1 MALAGI
7 TRHKN
12 DMTTRNWQSHYL
24 HPTKW
29 DQHFAPLA
37 MHDMFFQSAERMGKA
52 ALADFMGRKY
62 SYAEMAES
70 VRRVAKGL
78 QDKGIG
84 KGDHIGLFLPNVPHY
99 IAAYYGALAAGAT
112 VVNFSPLYSVDE
124 LAHQVADSGTSIL
137 FTVSAAAL
145 LPTAIKVLDK
155 SSLKELV
162 VGSVAEALPRAKSW
176 AYRLFKRKDIAAIPA
191 DDRITSYADLT
202 ANGGDYAVQPCDP
215 EKDIAQLQY
224 TGGTTGVPKGAM
236 LSHQNITANARQINM
251 LDPHSRINQPD
262 NPAEDRILGVL
273 PFFHVFAN
281 ATVLNRTIFNGGEIV
296 MLPRFEAKAALAAVN
311 RTHVTSLPGVPTMYQ
326 ALLDCPDIAKTNFTS
341 LRACISGGAPLAAE
355 LKARF
360 EERSG
365 AVVIEG
371 YGLTESS
378 GVVSCNPYEGLNK
391 LGSIGQ
397 PIPGTDVKLLD
408 KEDPTKPAPEGEPGE
423 LVFAGPQVM
432 CGYWK
437 RPDADAEVFVG
448 KYLRTGDVA
457 TIDEDGFIHIVDR
470 LKDMIAVGGFK
481 VFPSQVEDVLYKHP
495 AVKEALVIGVP
506 DAYHGEM
513 PRAFVTLQDGAT
525 EDGAAL
531 MAWLN
536 PQLGKHERVQAVV
549 VREALPKT
557 MIGKLDRKAL
567 RAEIGC

>member
-1 MALAGI
+1 MSVSPWTA
-7 TRHKN
+7 N
-12 DMTTRNWQSHYL
+12 YL
-24 HPTKW
+24 HPAKW

-37 MHDMFFQSAERMGKA
+37 LHDMFFEAAERIGNA
-52 ALADFMGRKY
+52 PLADFMGRKY
-62 SYAEMAES
+62 SYAEMAAA

-84 KGDHIGLFLPNVPHY
+84 KGDHVGLFLPNVPHY
-99 IAAYYGALAAGAT
+99 IAAYYGTLAAGAT

-145 LPTAIKVLDK
+145 LPTAIKVLD
-155 SSLKELV
+155 SSNLKELV
-162 VGSVAEALPRAKSW
+162 VGNVAEALPRAKSW
-176 AYRLFKRKDIAAIPA
+176 AYRLFKRKDISAIPA
-191 DDRITSYADLT
+191 DIRITRYSELT
-202 ANGGDYAVQPCDP
+202 ANNGDYAVQPCDA
-215 EKDIAQLQY
+215 EADIAQLQY
-224 TGGTTGVPKGAM
+224 TGGTTGTPKGAM
-236 LSHQNITANARQINM
+236 LSHQNITANARQINL
-251 LDPHSRINQPD
+251 LDPESHANAGANAAP
-262 NPAEDRILGVL
+262 DRILGVL

-281 ATVLNRTIFNGGEIV
+281 ATVLNRTVNNGGEIV

-326 ALLDCPDIAKTNFTS
+326 ALLDCPDIADTGFTS
-341 LRACISGGAPLAAE
+341 LRACISGGAPLPAE

-360 EERSG
+360 EEVSG

-378 GVVSCNPYEGLNK
+378 GVVSCNPYAGLNK

-397 PIPGTDVKLLD
+397 PIPGTTVQLLD
-408 KEDPTKPAPEGEPGE
+408 KEDPSKPAPDGEPGE
-423 LVFAGPQVM
+423 LAFCGPQVM
-432 CGYWK
+432 RGYWQ

-457 TIDEDGFIHIVDR
+457 TIDEDGFIFIVDR

-481 VFPSQVEDVLYKHP
+481 VFPSQVEDVLYRHP
-495 AVKEALVIGVP
+495 SVKEALVIGVP

-513 PRAFVTLQDGAT
+513 PRAFVTLQDGAV
-525 EDGAAL
+525 EDGAVL

-536 PQLGKHERVQAVV
+536 PQLGKHERVQSVV
-549 VREALPKT
+549 VMDVLPKT

-567 RAEIGC
+567 RMAVGV

>member
-1 MALAGI
+1 MSASSTAPWA
-7 TRHKN
+7 KN
-12 DMTTRNWQSHYL
+12 YL
-24 HPTKW
+24 HPAKW
-29 DQHFAPLA
+29 EQHFAPLA
-37 MHDMFFQSAERMGKA
+37 LHDMFFEAAERMGRA
-52 ALADFMGRKY
+52 SLADFMGRKY
-62 SYAEMAES
+62 SYAEMAAA

-84 KGDHIGLFLPNVPHY
+84 KGDHVGLFLPNVPHY

-145 LPTAIKVLDK
+145 LPTAIKVLDN

-162 VGSVAEALPRAKSW
+162 VGSVAEALPKAKSW
-176 AYRLFKRKDIAAIPA
+176 AYRLFKRKDIAAIP
-191 DDRITSYADLT
+191 DDSRITAYSRLV
-202 ANGGDYAVQPCDP
+202 ANNGDYAVQPCVP

-236 LSHQNITANARQINM
+236 LSHQNITANARQINL
-251 LDPHSRINQPD
+251 LDPHSRANDPVD
-262 NPAEDRILGVL
+262 TASDRILGVL

-281 ATVLNRTIFNGGEIV
+281 ATVLNRTVNNGGEIV

-311 RTHVTSLPGVPTMYQ
+311 RTQVTSLPGVPTMYQ
-326 ALLDCPDIAKTNFTS
+326 ALLDCPDIAKTDFTS
-341 LRACISGGAPLAAE
+341 LRACISGGAPLPAE

-397 PIPGTDVKLLD
+397 PIPGTDVKLVD

-423 LVFAGPQVM
+423 LIFAGPQVM
-432 CGYWK
+432 CGYWN

-457 TIDEDGFIHIVDR
+457 MIDEDGFIHIVDR

-495 AVKEALVIGVP
+495 SVKEALVIGVP
-506 DAYHGEM
+506 DPYHGEM
-513 PRAFVTLQDGAT
+513 PRAYVTLQDGAS

-531 MAWLN
+531 TAWLN
-536 PQLGKHERVQAVV
+536 PQLGKHERVQSVV
-549 VREALPKT
+549 VREVLPKT

-567 RAEIGC
+567 RAEIGV

>member
-1 MALAGI
+1 
-7 TRHKN
+7 
-12 DMTTRNWQSHYL
+12 MTTNMPWATNYL
-24 HPTKW
+24 HPSKW
-29 DQHFAPLA
+29 DQHFVPMAL
-37 MHDMFFQSAERMGKA
+37 HDMFFQSAERMGKA

-62 SYAEMAES
+62 SYADMAAA
-70 VRRVAKGL
+70 VCRVAKGL
-78 QDKGIG
+78 QDKGVG

-145 LPTAIKVLDK
+145 LPTAIKVLDN

-176 AYRLFKRKDIAAIPA
+176 AYRLFKGKDIAAIPA
-191 DDRITSYADLT
+191 DPRIIHYSDLL
-202 ANGGDYAVQPCDP
+202 ANDGDYAVRPCTP

-224 TGGTTGVPKGAM
+224 TGGTTGTPKGAM
-236 LSHQNITANARQINM
+236 LSHQNITANARQINCI
-251 LDPHSRINQPD
+251 DPESRFNKPD
-262 NPAEDRILGVL
+262 APVGDRILGVL

-281 ATVLNRTIFNGGEIV
+281 ATVLNRTVNNGGEIV
-296 MLPRFEAKAALAAVN
+296 MLPRFEAKASLAAIN

-326 ALLDCPDIAKTNFTS
+326 ALLDCPDIGKTNFAS
-341 LRACISGGAPLAAE
+341 LRACISGGAPLPAE

-360 EERSG
+360 EQVSG

-378 GVVSCNPYEGLNK
+378 GVVSCNPYAGLNK

-408 KEDPTKPAPEGEPGE
+408 KEDPTKPAPDGEPGE
-423 LVFAGPQVM
+423 LVFSGPQVM
-432 CGYWK
+432 LGYWN
-437 RPDADAEVFVG
+437 RPDADAEVFIDG
-448 KYLRTGDVA
+448 YLRTGDVA
-457 TIDEDGFIHIVDR
+457 TIDDDGFILIVDR

-495 AVKEALVIGVP
+495 SVKEALVIGVP

-531 MAWLN
+531 AAWLN
-536 PQLGKHERVQAVV
+536 PQLGKHERVQTVV
-549 VREALPKT
+549 VRDALPKT

-567 RAEIGC
+567 RAEIQA

>member
-1 MALAGI
+1 MANSI
-7 TRHKN
+7 
-12 DMTTRNWQSHYL
+12 WQTHYL
-24 HPTKW
+24 HPSKW
-29 DQHFAPLA
+29 DQHFNPLA

-145 LPTAIKVLDK
+145 LPTAIKVLDN

-176 AYRLFKRKDIAAIPA
+176 AYRLFKHKDIAAIPA
-191 DDRITSYADLT
+191 DSRISSYAELT
-202 ANGGDYAVQPCDP
+202 ANRGDYSVQSCDP
-215 EKDIAQLQY
+215 EKDIGQLQY

-281 ATVLNRTIFNGGEIV
+281 ATVLNRTIYNGGEIV

-326 ALLDCPDIAKTNFTS
+326 ALLDCPDIAKTDFTS

-423 LVFAGPQVM
+423 LVFSGPQVM

-495 AVKEALVIGVP
+495 SVKEALVIGVP

-536 PQLGKHERVQAVV
+536 PQLGKHERVQALV
-549 VREALPKT
+549 VRDALPKT

-567 RAEIGC
+567 RAEIGV